1 MKLNAVDV
9 ERIRNFA
16 LIIYFCYFILLNL
29 NRIRFLIPTMADT
42 ANRPRTPSRKLFKA
56 ASKTK
61 TPKQQQQQIP
71 PSATSTTPRSVEP
84 ASFKSSSPSPGLFKS
99 SGASP
104 KLVRKASSQVS
115 TTPSKPSPEDVMKTT
130 PLAPLSS
137 SSKIFVAKRRKPA
150 SIASDTTG
158 GTTPIGLIDNEA
170 LTPTDTV
177 GHSSA
182 HKDPEA
188 LFRELSEVMTGA
200 GGGLP
205 YRDSRDSTPRPGSV
219 KGKGK
224 QSETATNATRN
235 VFNKNKRAA
244 DAPKVPEQ
252 AAGNKKPPA
261 EEEEEEESDA
271 DDDAAAAAKPPS
283 HSTSG
288 GRQEEGEEE
297 SASAASSSVG
307 ELDGPQDWAKYFT
320 DQGHHEMSSFIKALL
335 LAPEEGEE
343 ENDLAS
349 AASGALDSAKDKIGR
364 TTADKKVS
372 EEDADSQPA
381 LSKAQNGQV
390 SHLAPGA
397 SVPASPSSS
406 NSSSSSTQRIGED
419 APAQSSDAVRGFPEI
434 SSNPIDELP
443 TNDDLISDP
452 AGQLQDK
459 TAATQ
464 GTADT
469 SGQETVS
476 GFPDVSTNVVE
487 ELPNSDDLVVDPTG
501 DAQDTLKENIV
512 QPEPATA
519 GSADQTRDTPSGLS
533 DGSPEPVA
541 ALPAQDDLAVT
552 DPAIQ
557 VSDATKASS
566 SAIPTD
572 SAPAP
577 VKEQAT
583 SDKLAPDASLPTAET
598 RIPADVANNSATSTA
613 PAAATGDK
621 IGVPDTE
628 GITKGK
634 DIAGSDHTG
643 KPLDLESSIPSD
655 PQDLQPEEE
664 DLHQV
669 ADRAIAGDK
678 SEAADS
684 LPDDSSTGAV
694 ISKAAQ
700 DPAALD
706 QAAMSKEDVSSAS
719 GSLPPQPP
727 TEQANGPAQAAMAG
741 VKDDLAAKAPQQP
754 SASDAPKPSASNGA
768 GGIQAQ
774 ADNMGKPAHINR
786 RIDIPLPRPERRPS
800 SKPGM
805 DMPEVD
811 KLRSTD
817 GLNNVNDLED
827 PPEEF
832 LDPSVH
838 SPQQPSA
845 NISPVPKIQKVNPID
860 SQPPPDLARLANGL
874 AGYTVD
880 DVGNVVDESGKVLG
894 HATGDLPC
902 MIGKKIADNG
912 EVYGDNGEL
921 IGYVT
926 ENFTGHPPPAPD
938 ANKSGAGGASAS
950 KDTPLPGGLR
960 VDHDGN
966 ILDASGNVIGKMHSK
981 PTQPANALGPYNGK
995 AEDAP
1000 KTETNGEQDKP
1011 EGEKPKAK
1019 FEEGGIPADI
1029 FLDVKSTPDGIQVT
1043 IRIPTIFKQETRQT
1057 AQTTES
1063 TTESGP
1069 SA

>member
-16 LIIYFCYFILLNL
+16 LIIYFCYFLLLNL
-29 NRIRFLIPTMADT
+29 NRIRFLIATMADT

-61 TPKQQQQQIP
+61 TPKQQQQIP
-71 PSATSTTPRSVEP
+71 SSATSTTPRSVEP
-84 ASFKSSSPSPGLFKS
+84 ASIKSSSPSPGLFKS

-177 GHSSA
+177 GHGSA

-188 LFRELSEVMTGA
+188 LSRELSEVMTGA

-205 YRDSRDSTPRPGSV
+205 YRDSTPRPGSA
-219 KGKGK
+219 KGKGKDK
-224 QSETATNATRN
+224 QSETATNATRS

-244 DAPKVPEQ
+244 DAPKAPEQ
-252 AAGNKKPPA
+252 VASNKKPLAKA
-261 EEEEEEESDA
+261 EDG
-271 DDDAAAAAKPPS
+271 DGDGDAAAVKPPS
-283 HSTSG
+283 PSTTG
-288 GRQEEGEEE
+288 GRDVEEE
-297 SASAASSSVG
+297 SASVASSSIG
-307 ELDGPQDWAKYFT
+307 ELDGPRDWAKYFT

-335 LAPEEGEE
+335 LAPEEEE
-343 ENDLAS
+343 AEDDPAS
-349 AASGALDSAKDKIGR
+349 AASGAIDSAKDKIGQA
-364 TTADKKVS
+364 TADKKVS
-372 EEDADSQPA
+372 DEDADPEPA

-390 SHLAPGA
+390 SHPAPGA
-397 SVPASPSSS
+397 SDPTSP
-406 NSSSSSTQRIGED
+406 SSSSTQRVGGDAAKAKD
-419 APAQSSDAVRGFPEI
+419 APAQSSEAVRGFPET

-443 TNDDLISDP
+443 TNDDLIADP

-459 TAATQ
+459 TSATQ
-464 GTADT
+464 GIADT

-487 ELPNSDDLVVDPTG
+487 QLPNSDDLVVGPTS
-501 DAQDTLKENIV
+501 DAQDTLKQNIV
-512 QPEPATA
+512 QPESATA
-519 GSADQTRDTPSGLS
+519 GSADQARDTSSGLS
-533 DGSPEPVA
+533 DGSPAPVD

-583 SDKLAPDASLPTAET
+583 SDKVARDASLPTAET
-598 RIPADVANNSATSTA
+598 RIPADVANNSTAPTA
-613 PAAATGDK
+613 PAAPSDK

-628 GITKGK
+628 GIVKGK
-634 DIAGSDHTG
+634 DIADSDHTG
-643 KPLDLESSIPSD
+643 KPLDLESSIPSH

-664 DLHQV
+664 NLHQA

-678 SEAADS
+678 SEAADN
-684 LPDDSSTGAV
+684 LPDHSSTGAV
-694 ISKAAQ
+694 ISKATQ

-706 QAAMSKEDVSSAS
+706 QAAMSKEDAPSPS
-719 GSLPPQPP
+719 GSLPPQSS
-727 TEQANGPAQAAMAG
+727 TEQANGSAQAAMAG
-741 VKDDLAAKAPQQP
+741 AKDDLGAKAPQQP
-754 SASDAPKPSASNGA
+754 SASDAPKQSASNGA

-860 SQPPPDLARLANGL
+860 SQPPPELARLANGL

-926 ENFTGHPPPAPD
+926 ENFTGHPAPAPD
-938 ANKSGAGGASAS
+938 ANKSGAGASAS

-960 VDHDGN
+960 VDHEGN

-981 PTQPANALGPYNGK
+981 PTQPANALGPFNGK

-1057 AQTTES
+1057 TQTTES

>member
-29 NRIRFLIPTMADT
+29 NRIKFLIATMADT

-61 TPKQQQQQIP
+61 TPKQQQQQQIP

-84 ASFKSSSPSPGLFKS
+84 ASIKSSSPSPGLFKS

-150 SIASDTTG
+150 SIVSDTTG

-182 HKDPEA
+182 HKDPE
-188 LFRELSEVMTGA
+188 GA

-205 YRDSRDSTPRPGSV
+205 YRDSTPRPGSA

-224 QSETATNATRN
+224 QSETATNATRSL
-235 VFNKNKRAA
+235 FNKNKRAA

-252 AAGNKKPPA
+252 AAGNKKPLA
-261 EEEEEEESDA
+261 EEEENDA
-271 DDDAAAAAKPPS
+271 DDDDAAAAAVKPPS
-283 HSTSG
+283 HSTTG
-288 GRQEEGEEE
+288 GRQEEREEEE
-297 SASAASSSVG
+297 SASAARGSVG

-320 DQGHHEMSSFIKALL
+320 DQGHQEMSSFIKALL

-364 TTADKKVS
+364 ATADKKAS
-372 EEDADSQPA
+372 DEDADSEPT

-390 SHLAPGA
+390 SHPAPGVSA
-397 SVPASPSSS
+397 PISPSSS
-406 NSSSSSTQRIGED
+406 SSSSSTQRIGED
-419 APAQSSDAVRGFPEI
+419 ATKTKDAPAQSSDGVRGFPEI

-443 TNDDLISDP
+443 TNDNLISDP

-464 GTADT
+464 GIADT

-487 ELPNSDDLVVDPTG
+487 ELPNSDDLVVDPAS

-512 QPEPATA
+512 QQEPATA
-519 GSADQTRDTPSGLS
+519 GSADQTGDTPSGLS
-533 DGSPEPVA
+533 DGSPEPVD

-577 VKEQAT
+577 VKEQAS
-583 SDKLAPDASLPTAET
+583 SDKLARDASLPKAET
-598 RIPADVANNSATSTA
+598 RIPADVANNSTATAA
-613 PAAATGDK
+613 PAAAPGDK

-634 DIAGSDHTG
+634 KDIAGSDHTA
-643 KPLDLESSIPSD
+643 KPLDLESSIPSH
-655 PQDLQPEEE
+655 PKDLQPEEE

-678 SEAADS
+678 SEAADC
-684 LPDDSSTGAV
+684 LPDDSSTDAV
-694 ISKAAQ
+694 ISKATQ

-706 QAAMSKEDVSSAS
+706 QAAMSKEDASSAS

-727 TEQANGPAQAAMAG
+727 TEQANGSAQAAMAG
-741 VKDDLAAKAPQQP
+741 AQDDLAAKAPQQP

-774 ADNMGKPAHINR
+774 ADNMGRPAHINR

-800 SKPGM
+800 SKSGM

-950 KDTPLPGGLR
+950 KDTPLPGGLC